1 LRFVRERLSAGIVSG
16 SDPVGIEAE
25 AVEPR
30 RLIITDD
37 KFGAA
42 HWLESETLPRV
53 RSFFANFSRTAVVT
67 GFIASTLDGITTTLG
82 RGGSD
87 FTAGILGACLGAEQI
102 QIWTD
107 VDGIMTAD
115 PKAVPDAF
123 VIPESS
129 YVEAWRCRTL
139 ARRVLHP
146 LHNSYG
152 PVQGRLVHI

>member
-1 LRFVRERLSAGIVSG
+1 VSRVLTQ
-16 SDPVGIEAE
+16 SGIEAE
-25 AVEPR
+25 ALDAR

-87 FTAGILGACLGAEQI
+87 FTAGILGCLHRGRGNPDLD
-102 QIWTD
+102 D
-107 VDGIMTAD
+107 VDGIMSAD
-115 PKAVPDAF
+115 QRPCGAF
-123 VIPESS
+123 VIPEIS
-129 YVEAWRCRTL
+129 YS
-139 ARRVLHP
+139 RRW
-146 LHNSYG
+146 
-152 PVQGRLVHI
+152 